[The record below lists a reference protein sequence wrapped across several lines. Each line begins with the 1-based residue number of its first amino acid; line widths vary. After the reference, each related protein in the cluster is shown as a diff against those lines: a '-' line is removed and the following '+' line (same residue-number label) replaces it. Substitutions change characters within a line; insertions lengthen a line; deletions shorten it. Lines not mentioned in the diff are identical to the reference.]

1 MTSDNSFQ
9 QPKLFIDGKE
19 IMYQISGT
27 VAYSGD
33 NRLNHLSVVINNPD
47 FQHNSVYNKLLELYL
62 NIGSEE
68 TVPFF
73 RGYIKEI
80 TPSDN
85 SVFINAMDVRSLLTS
100 DNGSNIT
107 FTEDD
112 NADGQTVAQFLNNY
126 ITDKINFNDTLIGLD
141 MLRDSDPPVF
151 MTGVRGQNLD
161 VYKTVVKQ
169 LKKAISYPQQTTS
182 GVDSMDDVL
191 TPLRSFLDIY
201 EGANVSN
208 ITIVKERGLEIEGT
222 NNNVTPSYTFS
233 FNDGIIK
240 YKAKG
245 RQPANTVIYDS
256 GSFEYT
262 NRPSGVSTLKIKD
275 TGDRAENRNL
285 ALEEVLLDQQMDTE
299 ISLEVSKAYD
309 IGIGTIIYLDVED
322 ELIRGEHRVQGK
334 KISFGSSMS
343 CILTLNKHRPKLSDF
358 LSQ

>member
-169 LKKAISYPQQTTS
+169 LKKELY
-182 GVDSMDDVL
+182 
-191 TPLRSFLDIY
+191 
-201 EGANVSN
+201 
-208 ITIVKERGLEIEGT
+208 
-222 NNNVTPSYTFS
+222 
-233 FNDGIIK
+233 
-240 YKAKG
+240 
-245 RQPANTVIYDS
+245 
-256 GSFEYT
+256 
-262 NRPSGVSTLKIKD
+262 LKI
-275 TGDRAENRNL
+275 N
-285 ALEEVLLDQQMDTE
+285 
-299 ISLEVSKAYD
+299 Y
-309 IGIGTIIYLDVED
+309 
-322 ELIRGEHRVQGK
+322 
-334 KISFGSSMS
+334 
-343 CILTLNKHRPKLSDF
+343 
-358 LSQ
+358 

>member
-1 MTSDNSFQ
+1 
-9 QPKLFIDGKE
+9 
-19 IMYQISGT
+19 MYNISGSI
-27 VAYSGD
+27 AYSGD
-33 NRLNHLSVVINNPD
+33 NRLNQLTVVINNPD

-68 TVPFF
+68 AVPFF

-85 SVFINAMDVRSLLTS
+85 SVFINAIDVRSLLTS
-100 DNGSNIT
+100 DSGSNVT

-112 NADGQTVAQFLNNY
+112 NADGKTIAQFLNNY

-161 VYKTVVKQ
+161 VYKTVVQQ
-169 LKKAISYPQQTTS
+169 LKKAISYPKQTTS
-182 GVDSMDDVL
+182 EVDDVL
-191 TPLRSFLDIY
+191 TPLRSFLDVY
-201 EGANVSN
+201 EGANISN
-208 ITIVKERGLEIEGT
+208 ITIVKEKGLEIEGT
-222 NNNVTPSYTFS
+222 DNDVTPSYTFS

-245 RQPANTVIYDS
+245 RQPANTVIYES

-285 ALEEVLLDQQMDTE
+285 ALEEVLLEQQMDTE
-299 ISLEVSKAYD
+299 ISLEVSKGYD
-309 IGIGTIIYLDVED
+309 IGLGTIIYVDVED

-343 CILTLNKHRPKLSDF
+343 CTLTLNRHRPKLSDY
-358 LSQ
+358 LS